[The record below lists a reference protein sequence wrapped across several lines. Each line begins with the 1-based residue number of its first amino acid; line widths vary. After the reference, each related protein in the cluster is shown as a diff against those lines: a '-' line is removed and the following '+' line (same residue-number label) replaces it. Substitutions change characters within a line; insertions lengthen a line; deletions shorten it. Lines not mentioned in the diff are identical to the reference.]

1 MRQAVVMS
9 LKILIVLT
17 SHAALG
23 GTGKPTGYY
32 LPELTHAL
40 QVFEAA
46 GVQVD
51 LASPK
56 GGEPPMDGADRKDPI
71 NARYLDDTAFRAR
84 LKTTRS
90 LDQVR
95 AQDYAAIYVPGGHGT
110 MWDLPDDV
118 RLQRLIAGVW
128 TAGGVVASVCHG
140 PAALVN
146 VRLPSGE
153 LLVKGR
159 TVSAFTNE
167 EEAAVGL
174 TTVVPFLLQT
184 ALERGGAKVVTAP
197 KFQAQISVDGRLVTG
212 QNPAS
217 AAPLAEAV
225 VKLLREKR

>member
-1 MRQAVVMS
+1 VRQAVVMS

-46 GVQVD
+46 GLQVD

-95 AQDYAAIYVPGGHGT
+95 APGLRRHLCAGWGT
-110 MWDLPDDV
+110 A
-118 RLQRLIAGVW
+118 RCGI
-128 TAGGVVASVCHG
+128 C
-140 PAALVN
+140 
-146 VRLPSGE
+146 
-153 LLVKGR
+153 R
-159 TVSAFTNE
+159 TMSAC
-167 EEAAVGL
+167 
-174 TTVVPFLLQT
+174 
-184 ALERGGAKVVTAP
+184 
-197 KFQAQISVDGRLVTG
+197 
-212 QNPAS
+212 S
-217 AAPLAEAV
+217 A
-225 VKLLREKR
+225 

>member
-1 MRQAVVMS
+1 M
-9 LKILIVLT
+9 
-17 SHAALG
+17 
-23 GTGKPTGYY
+23 
-32 LPELTHAL
+32 
-40 QVFEAA
+40 
-46 GVQVD
+46 
-51 LASPK
+51 
-56 GGEPPMDGADRKDPI
+56 
-71 NARYLDDTAFRAR
+71 
-84 LKTTRS
+84 
-90 LDQVR
+90 
-95 AQDYAAIYVPGGHGT
+95 
-110 MWDLPDDV
+110 
-118 RLQRLIAGVW
+118 
-128 TAGGVVASVCHG
+128 
-140 PAALVN
+140 N